1 MPLRTCLVCRK
12 ENEKKELLRFVLVNG
27 EVELDLQAVKP
38 GRGAYLCNT
47 KRCLEDRSGKI
58 RIRGILELGSRATK
72 TERKKL
78 LRQKNFIAEGGSK
91 LGTVGLMKTA
101 DLVKNR

>member
-12 ENEKKELLRFVLVNG
+12 AREKKDLFRFVLVNG
-27 EVELDLQAVKP
+27 EVEVDKKAIKP

-47 KRCLEDRSGKI
+47 KRCLEDRSGLAKV
-58 RIRGILELGSRATK
+58 RGILELGSRATK
-72 TERKKL
+72 GERKKL
-78 LRQKNFIAEGGSK
+78 LRRPASTT
-91 LGTVGLMKTA
+91 LGMSDLGAM